1 MSGFNWVEDL
11 SPAIRKALLQAA
23 RIKTFPDGATIY
35 AQGDL
40 VTDVFQ
46 IVTGE
51 IRKCILTEDGQEVLV
66 YVYKTGDLV
75 GDSSVVDDDP
85 YSVTIIARGEVTTRA
100 WFKKDFAALRATH
113 HEIESAISAQSS
125 RRLRGA
131 LKLIEELLTQP
142 VAARVAS
149 RFLQLSQLSE
159 VAVEGAD
166 LPLSQADIGLM
177 VGTTRQSV
185 NRVVTELRKL
195 GLIETDYG
203 RVILKDPKG
212 LKRYISEHQRRGR
225 GELDDH

>member
-11 SPAIRKALLQAA
+11 SPGVRKVLLKAA
-23 RIKTFPDGATIY
+23 RIKTFPDRATLC
-35 AQGDL
+35 AQGGV

-46 IVTGE
+46 IITGE
-51 IRKCILTEDGQEVLV
+51 IRKCILTHDGQEILV
-66 YVYKTGDLV
+66 YVYKPGDLV
-75 GDSSVVDDDP
+75 GDSSVADDDP
-85 YSVTIIARGEVTTRA
+85 YSVTIVARGAVTARV
-100 WFKKDFAALRATH
+100 WSKKDFAVLRASH
-113 HEIESAISAQSS
+113 HEIESAVSAQSS

-149 RFLQLSQLSE
+149 RFLQLSEMGE
-159 VAVEGAD
+159 VTVEGAD

-212 LKRYISEHQRRGR
+212 LKRYISEHQRHGR
-225 GELDDH
+225 GDLND